1 MANRS
6 KYNKA
11 IVDPILEELSVGKTI
26 REVLSVPGRPVW
38 STFRS
43 WLNKYP
49 DLREK
54 YNQAKPD
61 GCEYILCNAEE

>member
-11 IVDPILEELSVGKTI
+11 IVDPILEELSIGKTI
-26 REVLSVPGRPVW
+26 REVLGVSGRPAW
-38 STFRS
+38 STFRT

-54 YNQAKPD
+54 YNQAKQD
-61 GCEYILCNAEE
+61 GCEYLLANAE